1 MLSALLSSLA
11 PLAQGKAN
19 PLDSLSIICLSPGT
33 APTQDKAPDAP
44 ADHPHDA
51 CCILCMAPGL
61 AAAGDEI
68 GVPAPN
74 YPSWRS
80 FPLTPRIAL
89 GPLGAAELLPIKPRA
104 PPHLT

>member
-1 MLSALLSSLA
+1 MLSALLSNLA
-11 PLAQGKAN
+11 PQPQGKAN
-19 PLDSLSIICLSPGT
+19 PLDSLSIICLSSGT
-33 APTQDKAPDAP
+33 AATQDQAPDTP

-51 CCILCMAPGL
+51 CCILCMVPGL

-68 GVPAPN
+68 GVAAPN
-74 YPSWRS
+74 YPSSRS
-80 FPLTPRIAL
+80 FPPTPRIAL